1 MDPACIFIM
10 YIAPPKKKKSSKL
23 LIFMLQES
31 MQQQELHQQLVQ
43 SWFDILTRPYLLKS
57 HAICV

>member
-1 MDPACIFIM
+1 
-10 YIAPPKKKKSSKL
+10 
-23 LIFMLQES
+23 MLQES